1 MAKRSVLMT
10 RWSTALGADGAGQLL
25 RDMRL
30 ARSWTQQ
37 DLADA
42 IGYSRTS
49 ITNMEVGRQ
58 VVTFDV
64 ICNAADV
71 LGFRLTVQAE
81 TIRP

>member
-1 MAKRSVLMT
+1 MT
-10 RWSTALGADGAGQLL
+10 RWTTELGADGAGQLL

-49 ITNMEVGRQ
+49 ITNMEMGRQ

-64 ICNAADV
+64 MCTAADV
-71 LGFRLTVQAE
+71 LGFRLTVRAAPVRQ
-81 TIRP
+81 